1 MLPRVYV
8 DIDDTHIATV
18 PVLLG
23 GIVAQKGTS
32 ADAVAAGI
40 CPMQSL
46 AAVARFFRREET

>member
-1 MLPRVYV
+1 MLPRVCV